1 MTDVASDQ
9 QATAQAARRRQ
20 RIALLVVASLVFAVG
35 LAEIVFRAA
44 GLEPTRYE
52 PRRFETPPGGGPF
65 EMMPTDDDPR
75 FFAYLP
81 DIKFASIYDP
91 RGDARGYVG
100 GSGRVE
106 YQINH
111 LRMRE
116 HAALEGDSAGPGVL
130 CLGDSFTFG
139 EGVHAADTYPA
150 RLETLLRKDAG
161 LGAVQVLNGGVQGYG
176 TRQEYVFMQ
185 RYGRALR
192 PDVVVLGFVLNDAC
206 DVAATIAQND
216 AMTKRFEPSGLGAVS
231 AIWRTFE
238 MRRHQSQ
245 LQDAFF
251 RQIRSG
257 FNWIEWDRCRVGLE
271 QFQAMSKEDGFQFL
285 VVVFPIFWQLDGDY
299 PFDDLHEKVVQACRQ
314 TGCDVIDLRPLFRDR
329 PSHAFWVHPTDQHPN
344 EIAQLR
350 AAEAIA
356 PRVAEML
363 KASDKRAA
371 P

>member
-1 MTDVASDQ
+1 MTEAASERR
-9 QATAQAARRRQ
+9 ATAQAGRRRQ
-20 RIALLVVASLVFAVG
+20 RIALLTLASLVFSVG

-44 GLEPTRYE
+44 GLEPMRYE

-65 EMMPTDDDPR
+65 ELMPTDDDPR

-81 DIKFASIYDP
+81 AVKFSSIYDP
-91 RGDARGYVG
+91 RGDARGYLD
-100 GSGRVE
+100 GSGRVD

-111 LRMRE
+111 LRMRD
-116 HAALEGDSAGPGVL
+116 HAPMKDASAGPRVL

-139 EGVHAADTYPA
+139 EGVHAGDTYPA
-150 RLETLLRKDAG
+150 RLEMLLRKDAG

-176 TRQEYVFMQ
+176 TRQELVFME

-192 PDVVVLGFVLNDAC
+192 PDAVVLGFVLNDAC

-216 AMTKRFEPSGLGAVS
+216 AMTKRFEPSGLGSVS

-238 MRRHQSQ
+238 TQRHQSQ

-257 FNWIEWDRCRVGLE
+257 FNWIGWDRCRVGLE
-271 QFQAMSKEDGFQFL
+271 QFKAMSKEDGFQFL
-285 VVVFPIFWQLDGDY
+285 VVIFPIFWQLDGAY
-299 PFDDLHEKVVQACRQ
+299 PFDDLHEKVAQACRQ
-314 TGCDVIDLRPLFRDR
+314 AGCDVIDLRPLFRDR
-329 PSHAFWVHPTDQHPN
+329 PSDAFWVHPTDQHPN
-344 EIAQLR
+344 EMAQLR

-356 PRVAEML
+356 PRVADML
-363 KASDKRAA
+363 KTLSQGDV